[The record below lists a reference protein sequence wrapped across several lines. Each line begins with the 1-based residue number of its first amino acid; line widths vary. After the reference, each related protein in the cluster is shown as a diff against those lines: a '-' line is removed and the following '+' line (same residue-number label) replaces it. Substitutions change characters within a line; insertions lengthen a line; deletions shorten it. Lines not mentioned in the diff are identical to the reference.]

1 MYFNFDKRYLYIV
14 IAIMVLWGLS
24 SYLSN
29 PSALLGLLYTIP
41 GILIA
46 ITFHEFAHAKAAD
59 MFGDDTPRL
68 DGRLTLN
75 PLAHIDPVGF
85 IMLLFTHIGWG
96 KPVRVNPRNYNRD
109 ISIEPVSIKSRKNK
123 RYLSME
129 KADCLVSLA
138 GPVMNFILAII
149 FTIIYFLILKYL
161 GTSTN
166 PALKIIAQMIKYTV
180 ILNVGLGVFNL
191 IPLPPLNGSKII
203 KPILPQKAKMFF
215 EDNQTI
221 FYIIFVALWI
231 TGIAGNIISPLINVI
246 TNWLFQL
253 GSFIL

>member
-59 MFGDDTPRL
+59 MLGDDTPRSQ
-68 DGRLTLN
+68 GRLTLN

-85 IMLLFTHIGWG
+85 IMLLFAHFGWG
-96 KPVRVNPRNYNRD
+96 KPVQVNPRNYNRD
-109 ISIEPVSIKSRKNK
+109 I
-123 RYLSME
+123 SME

-138 GPVMNFILAII
+138 GPAMNFILAIV
-149 FTIIYFLILKYL
+149 FTIIYFLMLKFL

-166 PALKIIAQMIKYTV
+166 LVLKIIMQIVSYTI

-191 IPLPPLNGSKII
+191 IPLPPLDGSKII
-203 KPILPQKAKMFF
+203 KPILPQKAKIFF